1 LPERIR
7 SIPMVA
13 QKFTDKQK
21 PAILFVHNTPMWY
34 TQPFLVRLSKIC
46 RVKFLFT
53 HMQLSQDRYGKE
65 MPSTLEGLDSV
76 NYRVLNRYLAKIYP
90 PGIPF
95 GLIRDL
101 FREHCDLI
109 VATSDSIEML
119 FCFLAAR
126 LRRKLIVL
134 KSEAWGWSGK
144 SRRDFGSLFT
154 RFIVPRSD
162 AMLVPG
168 SKHREY
174 FISLGISPNKV
185 FIVPNASNMTGR
197 DGDSDE
203 KEQLKRELKIGQRKV
218 ILYVG
223 RLVKQKGVE
232 YLMEAFHELRKERD
246 DVTLLIVGEGEC
258 RKHLE
263 LLSRDLNLADSVYF
277 TGFIKNTNLPAYY
290 LLCDVCVMPSINYGQ
305 ADAWG
310 FVLNEAMH
318 FGKPVIAT
326 DAVGAAY
333 DMTKDGAN
341 GFMVPEK
348 NAHALYQ
355 AIKKIISDP
364 ELEKRMGEESK
375 RIIEQGFTYDHMVEG
390 FMKAIESIACESRS
404 M

>member
-1 LPERIR
+1 
-7 SIPMVA
+7 MAV

-21 PAILFVHNTPMWY
+21 PAILFVHNTLMWY
-34 TQPFLVRLSKIC
+34 TQPFFVKLSEIYDVKFVFTHAVLSKDIYG
-46 RVKFLFT
+46 VE
-53 HMQLSQDRYGKE
+53 MASQLPGFGDVTYKVLKNYFGIAFGVIKE
-65 MPSTLEGLDSV
+65 LLKNYDLVVDS
-76 NYRVLNRYLAKIYP
+76 L
-90 PGIPF
+90 G
-95 GLIRDL
+95 
-101 FREHCDLI
+101 
-109 VATSDSIEML
+109 SIEAL
-119 FCFLAAR
+119 FSFMIAK
-126 LRRKLIVL
+126 LRRKPIIFW
-134 KSEAWGWSGK
+134 SEHWGWKGGAASP
-144 SRRDFGSLFT
+144 FA
-154 RFIVPRSD
+154 RFVVPRSN
-162 AMLVPG
+162 AIFVPG
-168 SKHREY
+168 SKHREF

-232 YLMEAFHELRKERD
+232 YLMEAFHELRKERN

-263 LLSRDLNLADSVYF
+263 LLSRELNLADSVYF

-290 LLCDVCVMPSINYGQ
+290 LLGDVCVMPSINYGQ

-333 DMTKDGAN
+333 DMIKDGIN
-341 GFMVPEK
+341 GFIVPEK
-348 NAHALYQ
+348 DAHALFE
-355 AIKKIISDP
+355 AMKRILSDS
-364 ELEKRMGEESK
+364 ELAKRMGEESR
-375 RIIEQGFTYDHMVEG
+375 RIIEQAFTYEHMVQG
-390 FMKAIESIACESRS
+390 FSRAVESVLTP
-404 M
+404 